1 MNIFLTGGNGLIGY
15 QVSFL
20 LEKIGHKIISFDK
33 SIKYKNRE
41 KTTFLKGDILNEK
54 KLSKILK
61 KNKIDIFLH
70 FAANLGVEKT
80 EKNGLDCLTVNI
92 EGTKKILQACVRN
105 KVKKVIFASSSE
117 VYGNGFK
124 KPIKEDSELMPK
136 SSYGVSK
143 VAGEAY
149 MRAFYE
155 KYGLK
160 YNILRFFNIYG
171 PEQRNDFVISKFRK
185 IIQNNKTINIYG
197 KGEQTRAFC
206 HVNDAARAVALVI
219 KKGKR
224 NEIYNIGNDL
234 EPIKIIN
241 LAKKMIRQSKKK
253 IKIARVP
260 FNKSDRSISREIF
273 KRQPNIDK
281 LKKHTKYKPLI
292 DLVTGLNSVL
302 QKKI

>member
-1 MNIFLTGGNGLIGY
+1 MNIFLTGGNGLIGNN
-15 QVSFL
+15 VSIL
-20 LEKIGHKIISFDK
+20 LERKGHKIISFDK
-33 SIKYKNRE
+33 LIKFKNR
-41 KTTFLKGDILNEK
+41 KKIIFLKGDILNEK
-54 KLSKILK
+54 KLSKLLK
-61 KNKIDIFLH
+61 KYKIDVFLH

-92 EGTKKILQACVRN
+92 DGTKKILKACATN
-105 KVKKVIFASSSE
+105 KVKRVIFASSSE

-124 KPIKEDSELMPK
+124 RPIKEDSELMPK

-143 VAGEAY
+143 VAGESY
-149 MRAFYE
+149 VKAFYE

-171 PEQRNDFVISKFRK
+171 PEQRNDFVISKFKK

-197 KGEQTRAFC
+197 SGEQSRAFC
-206 HVNDAARAVALVI
+206 HVNDAARAVVLI
-219 KKGKR
+219 MEKGKK

-234 EPIKIIN
+234 EPIKILN

-253 IKIARVP
+253 IKIARIP
-260 FNKSDRSISREIF
+260 FNKSDRSLNREIF

-281 LKKHTKYKPLI
+281 LKKHTNYKPLI
-292 DLVTGLNSVL
+292 NLASGLNSVL
-302 QKKI
+302 GKKI

>member
-1 MNIFLTGGNGLIGY
+1 
-15 QVSFL
+15 
-20 LEKIGHKIISFDK
+20 
-33 SIKYKNRE
+33 
-41 KTTFLKGDILNEK
+41 
-54 KLSKILK
+54 
-61 KNKIDIFLH
+61 
-70 FAANLGVEKT
+70 
-80 EKNGLDCLTVNI
+80 
-92 EGTKKILQACVRN
+92 
-105 KVKKVIFASSSE
+105 
-117 VYGNGFK
+117 
-124 KPIKEDSELMPK
+124 MPK

-241 LAKKMIRQSKKK
+241 LAKNDTSIKKK
-253 IKIARVP
+253 
-260 FNKSDRSISREIF
+260 N
-273 KRQPNIDK
+273 
-281 LKKHTKYKPLI
+281 
-292 DLVTGLNSVL
+292 
-302 QKKI
+302 

>member
-15 QVSFL
+15 QVSIL
-20 LEKIGHKIISFDK
+20 LEKIGHKVISFDK
-33 SIKYKNRE
+33 SIKHKNRE

-92 EGTKKILQACVRN
+92 EGTKKILQACVKN
-105 KVKKVIFASSSE
+105 KVKRVIFASSSE

-149 MRAFYE
+149 IRAFYE

-281 LKKHTKYKPLI
+281 LKKHTNYKPII
-292 DLVTGLNSVL
+292 DLVSGLNSVL